1 MYFIAVLFLS
11 LLNELITGPHV
22 NYLHKIIMHI
32 FPKGYVT
39 TKVTYMLL
47 IKLNQICTMY
57 KKVNQTTFTCKLDR
71 DVIAN
76 LMIGRDR
83 RFKLHHFCKKR
94 NQVIE
99 NFISLSRFFCP
110 FLIFAAYIFK
120 CSIYWTKFY
129 LMHSLLEC
137 SLLYN

>member
-1 MYFIAVLFLS
+1 MCFIAVLILS
-11 LLNELITGPHV
+11 LLSELIKGSHV
-22 NYLHKIIMHI
+22 TYLHKIIMHI
-32 FPKGYVT
+32 IPKGYGT

-57 KKVNQTTFTCKLDR
+57 KKVNWTTFTCKLDR

-94 NQVIE
+94 N
-99 NFISLSRFFCP
+99 
-110 FLIFAAYIFK
+110 
-120 CSIYWTKFY
+120 
-129 LMHSLLEC
+129 
-137 SLLYN
+137 